1 MNAALSFNH
10 LTFGYRA
17 GAPVLEDVSLVIQP
31 GSVTGLLGP
40 NGAGKTT
47 LLHLALGWLRPTA
60 GRVEL
65 DGRPLGTYGR
75 QELGRRMGLVPQSEN
90 IAFDYSVLEYVLLG
104 RAPYLPPLEMPG
116 PEDVSAAL
124 RALERVGI
132 VDLAERSMLE
142 ISGGERQLAL
152 TARSLAQQPD
162 LLLLDEPTA
171 HLDLGNKARLVSIL
185 RSLNEQG
192 VTILLTTH
200 DPEMASLLCTHLV
213 LIEKGRPLAAGPV
226 EEMLTP
232 ENLSRLYGLPVELES
247 VRGKKVVFWE

>member
-1 MNAALSFNH
+1 MTAVLSIH
-10 LTFGYRA
+10 QVTFGYHPH
-17 GAPVLEDVSLVIQP
+17 APVLTDASLDVP
-31 GSVTGLLGP
+31 RGSVMGLLGP
-40 NGAGKTT
+40 NGSGKTT
-47 LLHLALGWLRPTA
+47 LLHLALGWLRPDA

-65 DGRPLGTYGR
+65 DGRPLGAYGR

-116 PEDVSAAL
+116 TADVSAAL

-132 VDLAERSMLE
+132 ADLAERSMLE

-152 TARSLAQQPD
+152 TARSLAQQPEI
-162 LLLLDEPTA
+162 LLLDEPAA
-171 HLDLGNKARLVSIL
+171 HLDLGNKARLVKIL

-192 VTILLTTH
+192 VTILLTSH

-213 LIEKGRPLAAGPV
+213 LVERGCPLTAGPLN
-226 EEMLTP
+226 EMLTAK
-232 ENLSRLYGLPVELES
+232 NLSRLYGLPVELES
-247 VRGKKVVFWE
+247 LRGKKVVYWE